1 MNTVQNPDSDHN
13 RPEQP
18 LSVESS
24 SSEALAKAKHAQRFS
39 RGVKWI
45 GAGALTLLFS
55 FGINFL
61 LFQSSDDFC
70 TVMYVMTSAG
80 ALCCL
85 KGMTDIF

>member
-1 MNTVQNPDSDHN
+1 MNTMPNTNSGRNRSEHSPNIEASAPD
-13 RPEQP
+13 
-18 LSVESS
+18 
-24 SSEALAKAKHAQRFS
+24 ALAKAKHTQRFN

-45 GAGALTLLFS
+45 GIGALTLLFS

-70 TVMYVMTSAG
+70 TVMYILTSVG

>member
-1 MNTVQNPDSDHN
+1 MDVMPNAGPGLN
-13 RPEQP
+13 RSEQP
-18 LSVESS
+18 TSIEAT
-24 SSEALAKAKHAQRFS
+24 SSESVDKAKHTQRFN

-45 GAGALTLLFS
+45 GAGALTLLLS
-55 FGINFL
+55 FGLNFL

-70 TVMYVMTSAG
+70 TVMYILTSAG